1 MQLFYL
7 PGTNLSEAFN
17 AGNTLLTLPAEES
30 VHTARVLRMKPGDQ
44 LKLTDGIG
52 NITVACIED
61 PNPKACTVK
70 LISIETIEKKSFNL
84 RIAVAPTK
92 NTGRYEW
99 FLEKATEFGI
109 GEIIPVYCDH
119 SERQKIRTERLE
131 KVVIAAMKQSLNSY
145 LPVIAKPV
153 DLVSLIKSNAGSEN
167 CFIAWVDE
175 KPRPHLKDICQ
186 PGKDALIL
194 IGPEGDFSPR
204 EIKLALDSGF
214 QPVSLGKAR
223 LRTETAALAS
233 CFIVNLLNE
242 PAS

>member
-7 PGTNLSEAFN
+7 PGTNLSGLFK
-17 AGNTLLTLPAEES
+17 AGNILLTLPAEES
-30 VHTARVLRMKPGDQ
+30 AHVARVLRMKPGDP

-52 NITVACIED
+52 NITVANIED
-61 PNPKACTVK
+61 PNPKACIVK
-70 LISIETIEKKSFNL
+70 LISLESIEKKSFNL

-109 GEIIPVYCDH
+109 DEIIPVYCDH

-145 LPVIAKPV
+145 LPVIAQPV
-153 DLVSLIKSNAGSEN
+153 DLISLIKANAGCEN

-204 EIKLALDSGF
+204 EIQLALESGF
-214 QPVSLGKAR
+214 LPVSLGKAR

-242 PAS
+242 PSS

>member
-84 RIAVAPTK
+84 RIAVTPTK
-92 NTGRYEW
+92 NTGRYE
-99 FLEKATEFGI
+99 
-109 GEIIPVYCDH
+109 
-119 SERQKIRTERLE
+119 
-131 KVVIAAMKQSLNSY
+131 
-145 LPVIAKPV
+145 
-153 DLVSLIKSNAGSEN
+153 
-167 CFIAWVDE
+167 
-175 KPRPHLKDICQ
+175 
-186 PGKDALIL
+186 
-194 IGPEGDFSPR
+194 
-204 EIKLALDSGF
+204 
-214 QPVSLGKAR
+214 
-223 LRTETAALAS
+223 
-233 CFIVNLLNE
+233 
-242 PAS
+242 